1 VILVVI
7 VLAAF
12 FYALQDFSAAA
23 TMASIR
29 GLLSE
34 ETIVIR
40 DGKEIAIATEAL
52 LTGDIVALTLGVKV
66 SADLRLV
73 VCSSD
78 LKFDKSLLTGES
90 EPVSGT
96 VDSTDVNPVT
106 YWIYNLMEAN
116 IPVARDQ
123 KHRSLWYICS
133 TGIRQRCCCVYW

>member
-1 VILVVI
+1 
-7 VLAAF
+7 
-12 FYALQDFSAAA
+12 
-23 TMASIR
+23 MASIR

-40 DGKEIAIATEAL
+40 DGKETAIATEDL
-52 LTGDIVALTLGVKV
+52 LTGDVVALTLGVKV

-96 VDSTDVNPVT
+96 VNSTDVNPV
-106 YWIYNLMEAN
+106 
-116 IPVARDQ
+116 
-123 KHRSLWYICS
+123 S
-133 TGIRQRCCCVYW
+133 